1 MRASRPHCCT
11 ALAHWYG
18 GGGFA
23 IKWREANHRIHPASW
38 ASLFPPARRFS
49 TALETLGIGAVG
61 GLLFLW
67 AHLPG
72 GLITGAMIATG
83 IAAIAGRPLAVPPVL
98 TQAVLVVL
106 GISIGSVVSRDLI
119 QHVSAY
125 PFTIAMLAGATFCAT
140 FGSSLYLQRVHG
152 WDRTS
157 AFLAGSPGA
166 MGQITILAVERGA
179 DLPAIA
185 VVQTMRVIILTAALP
200 MLLALTGVAPASS
213 PGLTLTAAPP
223 WHLVAL
229 VSASLAMSLLLQH
242 HEISGELDVRRDDR
256 LQRAA
261 WRRAGR
267 RRRAA
272 LGAQRGAGRHRLADR
287 RAVCAHEAARAG
299 RPHQGGARLVRGRD
313 PDHRRLCRHHRA
325 DHACAALRRGGGIR
339 AGRDGRHAGAGA
351 DLAHRSDLRRRASS
365 VALRVRHASRRPA
378 SCICSD
384 APRTT
389 WTIRARSRSRSNR
402 FSCA

>member
-1 MRASRPHCCT
+1 VKQIT
-11 ALAHWYG
+11 
-18 GGGFA
+18 
-23 IKWREANHRIHPASW
+23 
-38 ASLFPPARRFS
+38 ASLGLVLPTRS
-49 TALETLGIGAVG
+49 KILTALETLGIGTVG

-83 IAAIAGRPLAVPPVL
+83 IATIAGRPLAVPPIV

-106 GISIGSVVSRDLI
+106 GISIGSVVSRDLV

-200 MLLALTGVAPASS
+200 MVLALTGAAPAASS
-213 PGLTLTAAPP
+213 SSLTLTVAPP

-229 VSASLAMSLLLQH
+229 VAASLALALILRILKFPASWMFGAMIASSVLHGAGLVDGGVPPWVRSVSLVGIGSL
-242 HEISGELDVRRDDR
+242 IGARFARMKVRV
-256 LQRAA
+256 L
-261 WRRAGR
+261 AGHIN
-267 RRRAA
+267 AA
-272 LGAQRGAGRHRLADR
+272 LGSFAVAILVTGVFVGIIALTTHVRLSDVVVAFAPGAMDAMLALALTLHIDPIFVGAHHLSRFVFVTIATPGIVHLFGRTQDD
-287 RAVCAHEAARAG
+287 V
-299 RPHQGGARLVRGRD
+299 D
-313 PDHRRLCRHHRA
+313 D
-325 DHACAALRRGGGIR
+325 
-339 AGRDGRHAGAGA
+339 
-351 DLAHRSDLRRRASS
+351 
-365 VALRVRHASRRPA
+365 
-378 SCICSD
+378 
-384 APRTT
+384 
-389 WTIRARSRSRSNR
+389 
-402 FSCA
+402 